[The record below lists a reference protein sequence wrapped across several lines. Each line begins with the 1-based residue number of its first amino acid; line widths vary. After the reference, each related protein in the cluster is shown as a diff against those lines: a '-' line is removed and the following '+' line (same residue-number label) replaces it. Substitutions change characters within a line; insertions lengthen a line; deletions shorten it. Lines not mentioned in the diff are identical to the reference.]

1 MAAWPVMLKISRNS
15 EPGYSGTRDAGL
27 CTQASVA
34 AGVGGILS
42 GLRAGRSEWTRS
54 TGTAREA
61 ALMPMLCIFI
71 FSASIFRSLLF
82 VLPSLSQGLA
92 GRHKAAAD

>member
-42 GLRAGRSEWTRS
+42 GLCAGRSKWIR
-54 TGTAREA
+54 GARTVCEA
-61 ALMPMLCIFI
+61 ALVPMLCIFI

-92 GRHKAAAD
+92 GRHKAGAD